1 MRTTLDREQGFPVTR
16 SGYDELRAELEALS
30 GPTRAALVDR
40 LRVARGDGDPADN
53 PALYEL
59 FEEQALLERRIAQ
72 LEEQLALAQIVE
84 PNGDGTA
91 GIGNVVR
98 LRDLGTGGHVE
109 YELVGAIEARA
120 GNGRISVEAPV
131 GRALVGARAG
141 EVVEVE
147 TPGGLIG
154 LEVVHVDAT
163 PAPVPGGQVLHR
175 SNSHGEAGTAALLD
189 RKT

>member
-1 MRTTLDREQGFPVTR
+1 VRTTLDREQALLVTP
-16 SGYDELRAELEALS
+16 SGYEELRAELEALS
-30 GPTRAALVDR
+30 GATRSEVIDR
-40 LRVARGDGDPADN
+40 LRSAREDGDLADN

-59 FEEQALLERRIAQ
+59 FEEQAQLERRIGQ
-72 LEEQLALAQIVE
+72 LEEQLALAQVVE

-91 GIGNVVR
+91 GIGNLVR
-98 LRDLGTGGHVE
+98 LRDLGTGGLVE
-109 YELVGAIEARA
+109 YELVGAIEARV

-154 LEVVHVDAT
+154 LEIVHVDAT
-163 PAPVPGGQVLHR
+163 PA
-175 SNSHGEAGTAALLD
+175 
-189 RKT
+189 RKVA